1 METTHPSLNHPAVN
15 RTANAVR
22 FDQVSKLYPNG
33 PGFVA
38 ALDAVTLEIA
48 PGSFTA
54 IMGPSGS
61 GKSSFLNVAAGLDS
75 PSHGRVIV
83 GDVELSGMT
92 TDDLTR
98 FRRDHIGFVFQAYNL
113 LNHLTVAENIRLPLV
128 LAGRQI
134 DPQWQSWLVES
145 VGLTGLE
152 DRLPSALSGGQA
164 QRVAIARALISQP
177 TVVFADEPTG
187 ALDAHTGEHVLEI
200 LRSTASRLGQTLVMV
215 THDAR
220 AAAIA
225 ERVVFLSDGRLN
237 GQIIAPTAAAIS
249 VRMLE
254 LGARS

>member
-1 METTHPSLNHPAVN
+1 MNTTYPPVT
-15 RTANAVR
+15 RTVGAVR
-22 FDQVSKLYPNG
+22 FDQVSRLYPNG
-33 PGFVA
+33 PGFVT

-75 PSHGRVIV
+75 PSHGRVVV
-83 GDVELSGMT
+83 GDTELSGMA

-113 LNHLTVAENIRLPLV
+113 LNHLTVAENIGLPLV
-128 LAGRQI
+128 LAGRQP
-134 DPQWQSWLVES
+134 DPQWQNWLIES

-177 TVVFADEPTG
+177 IVVFADEPTG
-187 ALDAHTGEHVLEI
+187 ALDAHTGEQVLDV
-200 LRSTASRLGQTLVMV
+200 LRTTAARLGQTLVLV

-225 ERVVFLSDGRLN
+225 ERVVFLRDGRVN
-237 GQIIAPTAAAIS
+237 GQIIDPTIASIS
-249 VRMLE
+249 ERLLE

>member
-1 METTHPSLNHPAVN
+1 MTTTHPVGT

-22 FDQVSKLYPNG
+22 FEQVSRLYPNG

-61 GKSSFLNVAAGLDS
+61 GKSSFLNVASGLDS
-75 PSHGRVIV
+75 PSQGRVIV
-83 GDVELSGMT
+83 GDVELSGMA

-128 LAGRQI
+128 LAGRQP

-152 DRLPSALSGGQA
+152 DRLPAALSGGQA
-164 QRVAIARALISQP
+164 QRVAIARALIAQP
-177 TVVFADEPTG
+177 AVVFADEPTG
-187 ALDAHTGEHVLEI
+187 ALDAHTGVQILDI
-200 LRSTASRLGQTLVMV
+200 LRTTAARLGQTLVLV

-225 ERVVFLSDGRLN
+225 ERVVFLADGRLN
-237 GQIIAPTAAAIS
+237 GQIIDPTVASIS
-249 VRMLE
+249 ARMLE
-254 LGARS
+254 LGTRS

>member
-1 METTHPSLNHPAVN
+1 MEITHPPLTT

-22 FDQVSKLYPNG
+22 FDQVSRLYPNG
-33 PGFVA
+33 PGFVT

-83 GDVELSGMT
+83 GDVELSGMHA
-92 TDDLTR
+92 DDLTR

-128 LAGRQI
+128 LAGRQP
-134 DPQWQSWLVES
+134 DPQWQNWLIES
-145 VGLTGLE
+145 VGLAGME
-152 DRLPSALSGGQA
+152 DRLPAALSGGQA

-187 ALDAHTGEHVLEI
+187 ALDAHTGEQVLDI
-200 LRSTASRLGQTLVMV
+200 LRTTAARLGQTLVLV

-225 ERVVFLSDGRLN
+225 ERVVFLSDGRVN
-237 GQIIAPTAAAIS
+237 GQIIDPTIAS
-249 VRMLE
+249 VSARMLE